1 MGLFGIIGSVAS
13 ATVKTALTP
22 VAAIK
27 DVYNIAVDNDVDATE
42 NLLGSAVED
51 LEDAWDQT
59 GDLFDA

>member
-22 VAAIK
+22 VAVVK
-27 DVYNIAVDNDVDATE
+27 DVYNIAVDNDVDSTE

-51 LEDAWDQT
+51 L
-59 GDLFDA
+59 